1 LYCKTL
7 KEAPLITSISVCLI
21 VEISTHNLRRVG
33 EGERKDGSEAV
44 ELARNKSAG
53 VYLLVKHRPM
63 INIERENI
71 GLHPKKRNW
80 LTELMRHTYGRQ
92 IGKGPSG

>member
-1 LYCKTL
+1 ML

-21 VEISTHNLRRVG
+21 VEISTHNLRKGG

-44 ELARNKSAG
+44 ELARNKSAS
-53 VYLLVKHRPM
+53 VYLLVKRRLM

-71 GLHPKKRNW
+71 GLHPKNE
-80 LTELMRHTYGRQ
+80 TG
-92 IGKGPSG
+92 